1 MERPP
6 GKSCDEYPFASTWQG
21 VRYGNG
27 KFSRRMVA
35 KKDTDAGRA
44 LKGFYTYNGVLEGD
58 WFLVW
63 IR

>member
-1 MERPP
+1 
-6 GKSCDEYPFASTWQG
+6 
-21 VRYGNG
+21 
-27 KFSRRMVA
+27 MVA